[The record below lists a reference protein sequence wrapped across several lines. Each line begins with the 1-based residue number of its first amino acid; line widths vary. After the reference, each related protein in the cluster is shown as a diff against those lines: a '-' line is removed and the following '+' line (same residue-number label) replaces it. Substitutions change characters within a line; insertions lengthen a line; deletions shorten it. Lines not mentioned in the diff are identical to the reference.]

1 VGRDEKGFILNREE
15 LTAHGDSDLR
25 HAAVDIIEH
34 ALTAADP
41 RAAVDR
47 LLHVDADRVTIG
59 TLALDLGE
67 YERVF
72 ILGAGKASRG
82 IAEALEGKLG
92 DRISGGVFVL
102 KHGDS
107 ADLKHVEVIYAAH
120 PVPDRNSYRG
130 ATRVMDLAENFTEKD
145 LVFAGI
151 TGGSSALLALPVDGV
166 TLEDKQR
173 VNQLLLLSGAD
184 IFQIN
189 CVRKHLSQIKGG
201 WLANKILPATLINL
215 TVSDVVGDELDYITG
230 PTVPDTSSFDDARSV
245 MNEFDLWGTFPASAS
260 AYLRSGGDAQETP
273 KDFGDLPLHAFV
285 VVPGDAACVGA
296 HERAKELGFNSV
308 ILTSMLEGEAG
319 EAGSFFAAI
328 AKEVVTF
335 GRPLARPCAVVA
347 GGENVVTIGS
357 DQRGKGGP
365 NQEFALS
372 ASLGIS
378 SLANAVIVSIDTD
391 GSDGPTDTA
400 GGMVDGTTR
409 ATALCKGLDPSLA
422 LRRHDVHRVLYGIG
436 DSIVTGPTG
445 TNVNDLKI
453 LLVA

>member
-1 VGRDEKGFILNREE
+1 MGRDKKGFILNREE

>member
-1 VGRDEKGFILNREE
+1 MGRDKEGFILNREE
-15 LTAHGDSDLR
+15 LTAHGDTDLR
-25 HAAVDIIEH
+25 RAAVDIIDS
-34 ALTAADP
+34 ALTAANP

-47 LLHVDADRVTIG
+47 LLHVDGDSLTIG
-59 TLALDLGE
+59 TLELDLGG

-92 DRISGGVFVL
+92 DRISGGVLVL
-102 KHGDS
+102 KHGDT
-107 ADLKHVEVIYAAH
+107 ANLKNVEVIHAAH
-120 PVPDRNSYRG
+120 PVPDQNSYRG
-130 ATRVMDLAENFTEKD
+130 ARRVMDLAEGFTKKD

-173 VNQLLLLSGAD
+173 VNQLLLLTGAD

-201 WLANKILPATLINL
+201 WLAKKILPATLINL
-215 TVSDVVGDELDYITG
+215 TVSDVVGDQLDYITG

-245 MNEFDLWGTFPASAS
+245 MDEFDLWGAFPASAS
-260 AYLRSGGDAQETP
+260 AYLRSGGDALETP
-273 KDFGDLPLHAFV
+273 KDFGDLPLYTFV

-296 HERAKELGFNSV
+296 HERANELGFNSV
-308 ILTSMLEGEAG
+308 ILTSMLEGEAS

-335 GRPLARPCAVVA
+335 GRPLARSCAVVA

-357 DQRGKGGP
+357 DQRGRGGP

-372 ASLGIS
+372 ASLGIAD
-378 SLANAVIVSIDTD
+378 LDNTAIVSIDTD

-409 ATALCKGLDPSLA
+409 AAALSKGLDPSLA
-422 LRRHDVHRVLYGIG
+422 LRRHDVHGVLHGIG
-436 DSIVTGPTG
+436 DAIVTGPTG
-445 TNVNDLKI
+445 TNVNDLK
-453 LLVA
+453 LLLLA

>member
-1 VGRDEKGFILNREE
+1 MGRDKKGFILNREE

-25 HAAVDIIEH
+25 QAAVDIIDF
-34 ALTAADP
+34 ALAAGSP

>member
-1 VGRDEKGFILNREE
+1 VGRDKKGFILNREE

-409 ATALCKGLDPSLA
+409 ATALCKGLDPSRA
-422 LRRHDVHRVLYGIG
+422 LRRHDVHGVLHGIG
-436 DSIVTGPTG
+436 DAIVTGPTG

>member
-1 VGRDEKGFILNREE
+1 MVGRDKEGFILNREE

-25 HAAVDIIEH
+25 RAAVDIIDS
-34 ALTAADP
+34 ALTAANP

-47 LLHVDADRVTIG
+47 LLHVDGDNLTIG
-59 TLALDLGE
+59 TLELDLGR

-82 IAEALEGKLG
+82 IAEELEGKLG
-92 DRISGGVFVL
+92 DRI
-102 KHGDS
+102 
-107 ADLKHVEVIYAAH
+107 
-120 PVPDRNSYRG
+120 G
-130 ATRVMDLAENFTEKD
+130 ARRVMDLAEGFTKKD

-201 WLANKILPATLINL
+201 WLAKKILPATLINL
-215 TVSDVVGDELDYITG
+215 TVSDVVGDQLDYITG

-245 MNEFDLWGTFPASAS
+245 MDEFDLWGSFPASAS

-273 KDFGDLPLHAFV
+273 KDFGDLPLHTFV

-296 HERAKELGFNSV
+296 HERANELGFNSV
-308 ILTSMLEGEAG
+308 ILTSMLEGEAS
-319 EAGSFFAAI
+319 EAGSFLAAI

-357 DQRGKGGP
+357 DQRGRGGP

-372 ASLGIS
+372 ASLGIAD
-378 SLANAVIVSIDTD
+378 LDKTVIVSIDTD
-391 GSDGPTDTA
+391 GSDGPTDAA

-409 ATALCKGLDPSLA
+409 AAALSKGLDPSLA
-422 LRRHDVHRVLYGIG
+422 LRRHDVHGVLHGIG
-436 DSIVTGPTG
+436 DAIVTGPTG
-445 TNVNDLKI
+445 TNVNDLK
-453 LLVA
+453 LLLLA